1 MSQRRLT
8 PELLLTAYASGIFP
22 MSESRSDPEVYWV
35 DPRSRGI
42 LPLDGFHVSRSL
54 ARRISRESFTVTANA
69 DLAGVLDGCADRP
82 ETWINPTIRQLTEA
96 LFESGHAHTI
106 EVWRDG
112 TIIGGV
118 YGITLGGAFFGES
131 MFSRASDG
139 SKIALTWL
147 IDHLRRTGFQLFDT
161 QFITPHLARLGAI
174 EIPRSE
180 YRKLLAEAIRQ
191 PADFMRL
198 PLETD
203 PQAVLQRTTQTSYR
217 A

>member
-42 LPLDGFHVSRSL
+42 LPLDGFHISRSL
-54 ARRISRESFTVTANA
+54 ARRIRRKSFTVTANA

-96 LFESGHAHTI
+96 LFESGHAHTV

-180 YRKLLAEAIRQ
+180 YRKRLAEAIRQ